1 MLRNPG
7 IEGVLRRELDSLP
20 LPSEDEWLPGSDRRS
35 RSSMTA
41 AWLVGGALLI
51 AAALV
56 AGPALREWRDSQ
68 SEGQAA
74 RPTPL
79 VRPTVIGGVG
89 VAPLRNIHRNL
100 TLGFNIVLPANWR
113 ESGRWR
119 LVPGDAALL
128 GVATYTAQSQEQE
141 LALLARYG
149 TLAKLPWDLTAEMWS
164 SNGLSPLEWAQ
175 TRGDCSATCVVGTT
189 KINGVDFLTTV
200 DSRTGL
206 HYYYIQRGDRVLA
219 FSFIVGS
226 ATDQP
231 EGVTADALEQI
242 VRSVGLP

>member
-1 MLRNPG
+1 MLHNPG

-20 LPSEDEWLPGSDRRS
+20 LPSEEEWLPGSDRHG
-35 RSSMTA
+35 RSSLTV

-56 AGPALREWRDSQ
+56 AGPALREWRASH

-89 VAPLRNIHRNL
+89 IAPLRNIHRNP

-113 ESGRWR
+113 ESGRWQS
-119 LVPGDAALL
+119 VPGDAALL
-128 GVATYTAQSQEQE
+128 GIATYTAQSPESE
-141 LALLARYG
+141 LALLTRYG
-149 TLAKLPWDLTAEMWS
+149 TLAKLPWDVTAEMWS
-164 SNGLSPLEWAQ
+164 SNGLSPLEWAR
-175 TRGDCSATCVVGTT
+175 TRGGCSANCVVGNAR
-189 KINGVDFLTTV
+189 INGVDFLTTV
-200 DSRTGL
+200 DSVTGL
-206 HYYYIQRGDRVLA
+206 HYYYVQRGDRVLA

-226 ATDQP
+226 AADQP
-231 EGVTADALEQI
+231 EGVTADALDQI
-242 VRSVGLP
+242 MRSIGLP